1 VRTLVPLTFLAIVLA
16 FFFPPVPAALRK
28 LFHRS
33 PKVLFLI
40 PALLSAAFCL
50 GVAYYGSLNLPLVLL
65 IVCYTLV
72 PVTIVFVRGKEGSA
86 ATWTDIIVILLLW
99 LPVELNAGSQ
109 WIPRPIQ
116 GTVHTMAYGIALTLA
131 LVLFLGFRALKGMKY
146 NLPHRLMDFV
156 DPLIAFVIVTPV
168 LIGLGLLLTFIPAFH
183 LPANLSGL
191 AAGKTFL
198 VIFAGTALP
207 EELLFRSL
215 IQNWMMQKFGSTTGV
230 LLVASFV
237 FGCAHLNNGPGALPN
252 WRYMILATI
261 AGFAYGK
268 VFQRG
273 SSVISSALLHALVDT
288 TKHLFF

>member
-1 VRTLVPLTFLAIVLA
+1 MRTLVPLTFLAIVLA

-237 FGCAHLNNGPGALPN
+237 FGCAHLNNGPGPLPN

>member
-1 VRTLVPLTFLAIVLA
+1 MRTLVPLTFLAIVLA

-230 LLVASFV
+230 LLVASIV
-237 FGCAHLNNGPGALPN
+237 FGCAHLNNGPGPLPN
-252 WRYMILATI
+252 WRYMILASI